1 MTCRLLLLVIS
12 RTPPGPSDVMVRPV
26 STAAASAAPSKEPTL
41 QVRSISHAEDAAG
54 EGKNG
59 DAHNGGGG
67 GEEEGGG
74 HGDGDDGSDGWA
86 SDGSYQY
93 EDGEQ
98 LHSQDQ
104 ADGALDDASA
114 DDPRLVHTANPVQ
127 MPAPSLAMA
136 RQVSHEVRARMG

>member
-1 MTCRLLLLVIS
+1 M
-12 RTPPGPSDVMVRPV
+12 
-26 STAAASAAPSKEPTL
+26 
-41 QVRSISHAEDAAG
+41 RSISHAEDAAG

-93 EDGEQ
+93 EDEEQ
-98 LHSQDQ
+98 LHSQDHDQ